1 MLRERVKGEII
12 VEKQRLQMPAPTLI
26 KIIVCLAIIVAFW
39 LLPAPAPMT
48 AIGMKVIGVFI
59 GTIVLLSTVDTV
71 WPAILAVA
79 LLSRTG
85 VATLNEAIAGTLGNW
100 IVYFVLMSFCMTY
113 ALNKSGFT
121 DRLVAKFMSM
131 KFVSKSPWTFTFS
144 MATIGLILACFM
156 DQVPAAA
163 FMLMFSN
170 KVFEELGYSK
180 KDAYP
185 HLANVLVIFA
195 VNIGGAMTPI
205 SHSLALLGMGIA
217 EGAGH
222 AISLFQYLA
231 FGVPTGLV
239 AYIVLLVLAR
249 LMGGKTDM
257 SKFENFDVQRVLK
270 KQEKMQAREIVT
282 VVVFFG
288 TVVMWMLPGIAAMFA
303 PDAQWIKTLNGY
315 GITFWAIISV
325 VLMSVISVNN
335 EPVINL
341 KEVFNKNTNWGI
353 LVFIAIGCYLGSAL
367 SNGATGINDW
377 ITTNLTPITEALPPL
392 AVVVIITLAGVLLTN
407 FASNV
412 STITVMTG
420 VGVALALASNGAI
433 NPAGIALCT
442 TMAGSCAFLMPS
454 SFATVA
460 MLHGNEWSNS
470 KKVYV
475 YGIIMMIVASVA
487 IGIVG
492 YSVGCAITG

>member
-1 MLRERVKGEII
+1 MPTPTIVKI
-12 VEKQRLQMPAPTLI
+12 L
-26 KIIVCLAIIVAFW
+26 VCLAIILVFW

-48 AIGMKVIGVFI
+48 AVGMKVIGVFI

-170 KVFEELGYSK
+170 KVYEELGYTK

-185 HLANVLVIFA
+185 HLANILIIFA

-205 SHSLALLGMGIA
+205 SHSLALLGMGIYQSA
-217 EGAGH
+217 TGT

-239 AYIVLLVLAR
+239 AYVILLIVGRLL
-249 LMGGKTDM
+249 GGKTDM
-257 SKFENFDVQRVLK
+257 SKFKGFDIQRVLK

-282 VVVFFG
+282 VIVFFG
-288 TVVMWMLPGIAAMFA
+288 TVIMWMLPGVAGLFSEAA
-303 PDAQWIKTLNGY
+303 WITKINNY

-325 VLMSVISVNN
+325 VLMSVISINN

-341 KEVFNKNTNWGI
+341 KEVLNKHTNWGI
-353 LVFIAIGCYLGSAL
+353 LIFIAIGCYLGSAL
-367 SNGATGINDW
+367 SNSATGINDW
-377 ITTNLTPITEALPPL
+377 ITTNLTPLTQSVPP
-392 AVVVIITLAGVLLTN
+392 VVVALIISTAGVLLTN

-420 VGVALALASNGAI
+420 VGVSLALASNGAI
-433 NPAGIALCT
+433 NPAGMALCA
-442 TMAGSCAFLMPS
+442 TMAGSCAYLMPS

-460 MLHGNEWSNS
+460 MLHGNEYSDS
-470 KKVYV
+470 KKVYL
-475 YGIIMMIVASVA
+475 YGIIMMIVSSIA
-487 IGIVG
+487 IGLVG
-492 YSVGCAITG
+492 YAVGCAITG

>member
-1 MLRERVKGEII
+1 
-12 VEKQRLQMPAPTLI
+12 MPTPTLV
-26 KIIVCLAIIVAFW
+26 KILVCLAIIVAFW
-39 LLPAPAPMT
+39 FLPAPAPMT

-85 VATLNEAIAGTLGNW
+85 VASLNEAIAGTLGNW

-163 FMLMFSN
+163 FMLMFAN
-170 KVFEELGYSK
+170 KVYEELGYSK

-185 HLANVLVIFA
+185 HLANILIIFA

-205 SHSLALLGMGIA
+205 SHSLALLGMGIYESA
-217 EGAGH
+217 TGVAM
-222 AISLFQYLA
+222 SLFDYLA

-239 AYIVLLVLAR
+239 AYIILLVLGR
-249 LMGGKTDM
+249 LLGGKTDM
-257 SKFENFDVQRVLK
+257 SKFENFDIQRVLK

-282 VVVFFG
+282 VIVFFG
-288 TVVMWMLPGIAAMFA
+288 TVIMWMLPGVAGLFA
-303 PDAQWIKTLNGY
+303 PDAQWIATLNGY
-315 GITFWAIISV
+315 GITFWAILSV

-341 KEVFNKNTNWGI
+341 KDVFNKNTNWGI

-377 ITTNLTPITEALPPL
+377 ITTNLTPLTESVPPIVVALL
-392 AVVVIITLAGVLLTN
+392 ISTAGVLLTN

-420 VGVALALASNGAI
+420 VGVSLALASGGSI
-433 NPAGIALCT
+433 NPAGMALCA
-442 TMAGSCAFLMPS
+442 TMAGSCAYLMPS

-460 MLHGNEWSNS
+460 MLHGNDWSNS

-475 YGIIMMIVASVA
+475 YGIIMMIVSSIA

-492 YSVGCAITG
+492 YAVGCAITG

>member
-1 MLRERVKGEII
+1 M
-12 VEKQRLQMPAPTLI
+12 EKQRLQMPKPTLI
-26 KIIVCLAIIVAFW
+26 KIIVCLAIMVAFW

-85 VATLNEAIAGTLGNW
+85 VASLNEAIAGTLGNW

-163 FMLMFSN
+163 FMLMFAN
-170 KVFEELGYSK
+170 KVYEELGYTK

-239 AYIVLLVLAR
+239 AYIILLVLGR
-249 LMGGKTDM
+249 ILGGKTDM
-257 SKFENFDVQRVLK
+257 SKFENFDIQRVLK

-282 VVVFFG
+282 VIVFFG
-288 TVVMWMLPGIAAMFA
+288 TVVMWMLPGVAGMFSTA
-303 PDAQWIKTLNGY
+303 PWISKINGF
-315 GITFWAIISV
+315 GITFWAILSV
-325 VLMSVISVNN
+325 ILMSVISVNN
-335 EPVINL
+335 EPVMNL
-341 KEVFNKNTNWGI
+341 KEVFNKHTNWGI

-377 ITTNLTPITEALPPL
+377 ITTNLTPVTQAVPPL
-392 AVVVIITLAGVLLTN
+392 VVVIIITTAGVLLTN

-420 VGVALALASNGAI
+420 VGVSLALASNGAI

-460 MLHGNEWSNS
+460 MLHGNEYSNS
-470 KKVYV
+470 NKVYV

>member
-1 MLRERVKGEII
+1 M
-12 VEKQRLQMPAPTLI
+12 EKQRLAMPTPTLI
-26 KIIVCLAIIVAFW
+26 KIIVCLLIILVFW

-144 MATIGLILACFM
+144 LATIGLILACFM

-170 KVFEELGYSK
+170 KVYEELGYTK

-185 HLANVLVIFA
+185 HLANILVIFA

-205 SHSLALLGMGIA
+205 SHSLALLGMGIYEA
-217 EGAGH
+217 ATGTAM
-222 AISLFQYLA
+222 SLFTYLA

-239 AYIVLLVLAR
+239 AYIILLVVAR
-249 LMGGKTDM
+249 LLGGKTDM
-257 SKFENFDVQRVLK
+257 SRFKDFDIQRVLT

-282 VVVFFG
+282 VIVFFG
-288 TVVMWMLPGIAAMFA
+288 TVIMWMLPGVAGLFSSAA
-303 PDAQWIKTLNGY
+303 WISKINSY
-315 GITFWAIISV
+315 GITFWAILSV

-335 EPVINL
+335 EPIMNL
-341 KEVFNKNTNWGI
+341 KEVFNKHTNWGI

-377 ITTNLTPITEALPPL
+377 ITTNLTPLTASVPPVI
-392 AVVVIITLAGVLLTN
+392 VVLIVSTAGVVLTN

-442 TMAGSCAFLMPS
+442 TMAGSCAYLMPS

-460 MLHGNEWSNS
+460 MLHGNDYSNS

-475 YGIIMMIVASVA
+475 YGLIMMVVSSLA
-487 IGIVG
+487 IGLVG
-492 YSVGCAITG
+492 YLVGCAISG